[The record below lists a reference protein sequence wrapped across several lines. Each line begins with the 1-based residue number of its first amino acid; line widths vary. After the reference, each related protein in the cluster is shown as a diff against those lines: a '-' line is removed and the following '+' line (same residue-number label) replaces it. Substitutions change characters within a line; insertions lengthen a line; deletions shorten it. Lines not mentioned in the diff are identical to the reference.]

1 MSLFQ
6 GSRTVAQNGET
17 LFAIFNVR
25 PFYFSMEFGNRAR
38 HELGSFSLRPSAT
51 ALGFGIAGVALLK
64 LFALISALPS
74 LLA

>member
-17 LFAIFNVR
+17 LFVIFKVLLLN
-25 PFYFSMEFGNRAR
+25 EFGSRAKL
-38 HELGSFSLRPSAT
+38 EISYFSLRPSAT